1 MSPWRR
7 ERKTAYL
14 TESAYAS
21 EDANACIYA
30 TCDLTINGSGSLDVS
45 GNYRHG
51 VFSKDDLVV
60 YGGTIRVS
68 AVEDG
73 LNGKDSVKIGAG
85 DISITAGAD
94 GVKSSK
100 STNPEKGFVY
110 VSDGSFRL
118 TPKTTASKRRR
129 ISA

>member
-1 MSPWRR
+1 M
-7 ERKTAYL
+7 
-14 TESAYAS
+14 
-21 EDANACIYA
+21 
-30 TCDLTINGSGSLDVS
+30 TINGSGSLDVS

-60 YGGTIRVS
+60 YGGTIWVS

-85 DISITAGAD
+85 DISIDSGAD

-110 VSDGSFRL
+110 VSGGLAFDRC
-118 TPKTTASKRRR
+118 RRR
-129 ISA
+129 RHSGEDASLHS